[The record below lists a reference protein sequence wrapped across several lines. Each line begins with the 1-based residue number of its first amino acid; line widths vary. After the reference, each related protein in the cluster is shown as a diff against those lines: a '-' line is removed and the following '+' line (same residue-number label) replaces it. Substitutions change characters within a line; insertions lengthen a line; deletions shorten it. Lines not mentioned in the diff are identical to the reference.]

1 MILLLKGQVKAHT
14 RRLKN
19 GKVVQVKA
27 HRRKGERKPQAAGR
41 KTDRPQALTSPF
53 PYRRDK
59 YTPWLYIT
67 GDKKEVTRYL
77 EERGY
82 TGKVKDMGNNGI
94 LAATDGKQAQ
104 AILEGKGG
112 KAAGGE
118 TERKM
123 MPTAQAERQKTSEVA
138 AKLGWMD
145 SNGEPTVPFRIPI
158 TTGGLPAKGA
168 TALIDQRT
176 QMPWAIPPKAIR
188 HISELHQATA
198 EQRTAFARALGD
210 VLDAGLPRA
219 VVERQKWFGIAP
231 EAAGYKAA
239 YYPAARGI
247 CVREDLIHDVAA
259 YPDEPRVQQVFR
271 QYLAHEL
278 HHEMDFDGEQV
289 AHSHTSPLFEIR
301 RDAVTQ
307 SPNGMT
313 SIDMDKLGPVIKE
326 MAAIWAYDQDGLRAM
341 LDYPLLSLAPALLS
355 WRDDFN
361 PGERANWDYKVA
373 TVKSEVFAQ
382 AGALY
387 YAMPDVLKQRAPTTY
402 QLLENVYEATTLTDE
417 RERQSAVRTAFQPP
431 GADLGN
437 GPRSRATDRAG
448 AKNGQAGQSVG
459 RLSKGGH
466 PRLGHSQSP
475 LILLKAQVKA
485 HTRRLKSGKVV
496 QVNAYQN
503 KRSKKAAPAKKGRP
517 AAQPEPST
525 VRRIKQTETP
535 AFKKWFG
542 DSWVT
547 ESGKPGGKPL
557 RVYHGTTQDFSEF
570 QREQA
575 NPESDMGAG
584 FYFTNEP
591 EDVGPNYAGEGPDL
605 NSKIQ
610 TLAGRIADDP
620 PDDITEEEAENWDG
634 DAAENY
640 IREKYLQH
648 QGAVMPVYL
657 SLQNPVVIH
666 PYGDS
671 TWLDY
676 DEGYDP
682 DEDEYSGE
690 PSGKLAEFI
699 DALRHNASY
708 MDDGSADDVI
718 EEIAMHGIDNGGISA
733 FDLMTMLR
741 DDEGFSMLM
750 DYDQDFSAV
759 ANEVF
764 RQSLEDIG
772 FDGVIDQS
780 VDLKFGTQSGRRRPM
795 KGMNP
800 DTVHYIAFKP
810 EQVKSATGNQGSFD
824 PDDPSIV
831 KGLPGAGPAARDG
844 DAVTP
849 KMLGDSL
856 SGNPKLSS
864 DLIEGASPCE
874 HGLGSFDVPGYLV
887 VLKGMRPVGD
897 KFEVFYSVV
906 SLVPV
911 DMVDVLRSAEFAAK
925 VPLHNN
931 PVLKS
936 LPAANGDAP
945 VSISGD
951 GAGSPGL
958 VAAGP
963 VAKHL
968 PGFSDS
974 GRRPSD
980 GGVAVGAGKRNGV
993 LNTPQA
999 TVRSNAGKV
1008 ADGSTD
1014 RRSTSGAGDGFP
1026 IASTATLPA
1035 AINSL
1040 PDVGRRAGDVDP
1052 TGFALNG
1059 DRHNKPLKQ
1068 SANRGV
1074 SIQCSDAK
1082 DHDITK
1088 ASRGPLV
1095 VFRREPTPAQAKA
1108 GNYKVRRLNF
1118 QGLDISIETDAG
1130 QYRRGI
1136 DPNGKPWQTLMQHP
1150 YGYIRLTEGL
1160 DGDHFDVFIGPD
1172 EDSQL
1177 VFVADMFAPPD
1188 FDALDE
1194 QKAVLGCNSLA
1205 EAREVLLS
1213 AYDNPRFVG
1222 EIYQL
1227 SMDEFKYRIRHTR
1240 RDPQP
1245 LRFGGWIGV
1254 DLDGTLAHY
1263 DGWDG
1268 GAIGDPVPAMLARV
1282 KRWLQDG
1289 QDVRILTARVS
1300 GPNAKQQRRR
1310 IKAWARQHIGRAL
1323 PVTSE
1328 KDHGMRELWDDRA
1341 VRVRRNQGVP
1351 W

>member
-496 QVNAYQN
+496 QVNAYQD

-718 EEIAMHGIDNGGISA
+718 EEIAMHGMDNGGISA

-810 EQVKSATGNQGSFD
+810 EQVKSATGNQGSFSR
-824 PDDPSIV
+824 DDP
-831 KGLPGAGPAARDG
+831 
-844 DAVTP
+844 
-849 KMLGDSL
+849 
-856 SGNPKLSS
+856 
-864 DLIEGASPCE
+864 
-874 HGLGSFDVPGYLV
+874 
-887 VLKGMRPVGD
+887 
-897 KFEVFYSVV
+897 
-906 SLVPV
+906 
-911 DMVDVLRSAEFAAK
+911 
-925 VPLHNN
+925 
-931 PVLKS
+931 
-936 LPAANGDAP
+936 
-945 VSISGD
+945 
-951 GAGSPGL
+951 
-958 VAAGP
+958 
-963 VAKHL
+963 
-968 PGFSDS
+968 
-974 GRRPSD
+974 
-980 GGVAVGAGKRNGV
+980 
-993 LNTPQA
+993 
-999 TVRSNAGKV
+999 
-1008 ADGSTD
+1008 
-1014 RRSTSGAGDGFP
+1014 
-1026 IASTATLPA
+1026 
-1035 AINSL
+1035 
-1040 PDVGRRAGDVDP
+1040 
-1052 TGFALNG
+1052 
-1059 DRHNKPLKQ
+1059 
-1068 SANRGV
+1068 
-1074 SIQCSDAK
+1074 
-1082 DHDITK
+1082 DITK